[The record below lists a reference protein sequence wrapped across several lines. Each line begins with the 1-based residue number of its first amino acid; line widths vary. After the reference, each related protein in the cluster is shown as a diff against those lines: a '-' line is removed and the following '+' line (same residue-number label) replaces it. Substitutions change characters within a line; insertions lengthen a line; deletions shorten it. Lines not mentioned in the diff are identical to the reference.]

1 MEIQAGA
8 ESRRRIDTLR
18 SHSAPKGFSVTRR
31 ISIVL
36 TVLVLVVSACAD
48 GDTTSEDTVAPDAG
62 STSATNTE
70 AVASTT
76 VPAPTTTDAP
86 ATTTSV
92 AENAES
98 DEITALRAAFAASAD
113 VTSGRMEGSI
123 EITGFDAAVGIGE
136 IVMPFGGS
144 FDNESGDFS
153 FYMDMSGMAAAA
165 GDEIPAEFG
174 DLFGEM
180 EVRQIGETSYVKFP
194 FFGMF
199 LGADTP
205 WISMP
210 ADGSDPTGGFAMTS
224 PGNPSEIL
232 GSFED
237 AGASVEVIGSDAVNG
252 VNATHYRVVFDTE
265 TLLAEATP
273 EERAEL
279 EAQGP
284 IPLDELPMDVWI
296 SEDGLVVRF
305 IMEIDG
311 DSIETEPGE
320 GFGHMSMRYDMFE
333 LNSPIVIEPPPADE
347 VTDVDD
353 LEFAFGFDA

>member
-1 MEIQAGA
+1 M
-8 ESRRRIDTLR
+8 
-18 SHSAPKGFSVTRR
+18 TRR
-31 ISIVL
+31 ISILL
-36 TVLVLVVSACAD
+36 TVLVLVVSACAG
-48 GDTTSEDTVAPDAG
+48 GDTTSEDTVAPDTGA
-62 STSATNTE
+62 TSATTTE

-76 VPAPTTTDAP
+76 APSPTTTETQ

-92 AENAES
+92 AANAES

-113 VTSGRMEGSI
+113 VTSGRMEGTI
-123 EITGFDAAVGIGE
+123 EVTGLDASQGLAE

-180 EVRQIGETSYVKFP
+180 EVRQIGEISYVKFP

-210 ADGSDPTGGFAMTS
+210 AEGSDPTGGFAMTS

-237 AGASVEVIGSDAVNG
+237 AGASVEVIGTEAVNG

-296 SEDGLVVRF
+296 SDDGLVVRF

-311 DSIETEPGE
+311 DSIETDPGE

-333 LNSPIVIEPPPADE
+333 LNSPIVIDPPPADE

>member
-1 MEIQAGA
+1 MQSLGFVARMNA
-8 ESRRRIDTLR
+8 
-18 SHSAPKGFSVTRR
+18 KG
-31 ISIVL
+31 VL
-36 TVLVLVVSACAD
+36 MTNRLAMMIAVLVLVVSACAE
-48 GDTTSEDTVAPDAG
+48 GDNAAQDTLAG
-62 STSATNTE
+62 SDTSS
-70 AVASTT
+70 STT
-76 VPAPTTTDAP
+76 VAVANTTAATTTTGSPATTVAPTTTVDQV
-86 ATTTSV
+86 T
-92 AENAES
+92 ES
-98 DEITALRAAFAASAD
+98 SDITALRAAFAASAD
-113 VTSGRMEGSI
+113 VTSGRMEGTI
-123 EITGFDAAVGIGE
+123 EVTGLDPSMGLAE
-136 IVMPFGGS
+136 LVMPFGGS

-153 FYMDMSGMAAAA
+153 FYMDMSGAAAAA

-210 ADGSDPTGGFAMTS
+210 ADESDPTGGFAMTS
-224 PGNPSEIL
+224 PGNPTEIL

-237 AGASVEVIGSDAVNG
+237 AGATVEVIGAEAING

-273 EERAEL
+273 EEL
-279 EAQGP
+279 EQLEEQGP
-284 IPLDELPMDVWI
+284 IPIDELPMDVWI

-311 DSIETEPGE
+311 DSIETEAGE

-333 LNSPIVIEPPPADE
+333 LNSSIVIDPPAADE

-353 LEFAFGFDA
+353 LEFSFGFDA

>member
-1 MEIQAGA
+1 MI
-8 ESRRRIDTLR
+8 
-18 SHSAPKGFSVTRR
+18 
-31 ISIVL
+31 
-36 TVLVLVVSACAD
+36 TVLVLVASACAD
-48 GDTTSEDTVAPDAG
+48 GDTTSKDTAAPE
-62 STSATNTE
+62 TATTE
-70 AVASTT
+70 ATTTTTAAPSTT
-76 VPAPTTTDAP
+76 VPSPTTTIAP
-86 ATTTSV
+86 ATTTTGI
-92 AENAES
+92 ANAES

-113 VTSGRMEGSI
+113 VTSGRMEGTI
-123 EITGFDAAVGIGE
+123 EVTGLDPAQGIAE
-136 IVMPFGGS
+136 MVMPFGGS
-144 FDNESGDFS
+144 FDNVSGDSS
-153 FYMDMSGMAAAA
+153 FYMDMSGVAAAA
-165 GDEIPAEFG
+165 GDEIPDEFG

-210 ADGSDPTGGFAMTS
+210 ADESDPTGGFAMTS

-237 AGASVEVIGSDAVNG
+237 AGATVEVIGAEAVNG

-273 EERAEL
+273 EEL
-279 EAQGP
+279 ERLEEQGP
-284 IPLDELPMDVWI
+284 IPIDELPMDVWI

-305 IMEIDG
+305 VMEIDG
-311 DSIETEPGE
+311 DSIDTDPGE
-320 GFGHMSMRYDMFE
+320 GFGQMSMTYDMFE
-333 LNSPIVIEPPPADE
+333 LNSPIVIDPPPQNE

-353 LEFAFGFDA
+353 LEFSFGFDA